1 MAKQQSDGNDYK
13 LYRYRWVVLI
23 VYALNTAL
31 IQLMWATFFSITT
44 DAWKFYGFT
53 DQAKGESAIS
63 LLSIIFMIGMIVL
76 SIPTLA
82 AFEKFGF
89 KKAVGFGIVLMGI
102 SAIFR
107 GLFGDSYTM
116 VVAATVG
123 FAIAQPFIL
132 NSPGLVAGK
141 WFPEKERATANS
153 IGLLSSYFGMCV
165 GLLVTPLMLSEG
177 ADIKKMLM
185 IYGVVALIGAATF
198 ILFAK
203 EKPLTPPCSE
213 EEAIRSD
220 FKVGIK
226 SAMKKP
232 NFVLAAVMFFCLL
245 GVFNTFFTLI
255 EPILKDTSQ
264 GQITATQVGIIGVLI
279 LIIGII
285 GSLIISVISDKDK
298 RHRRLPYMVIAN
310 VAGTIGFALFLF
322 ASGFSGMVVAAAAYG
337 FFVVG
342 SAPVIL
348 TFAAEAAYPTSE
360 GTSEGLLMFAG
371 NIAGVLFLGGAA
383 LFGSNNRMLM
393 AALVVVMIVCVIL
406 MLIAKETK
414 LEKRKD

>member
-1 MAKQQSDGNDYK
+1 MDNQQVNVNDYK
-13 LYRYRWVVLI
+13 LYSYRWVVLI
-23 VYALNTAL
+23 VYAVNTAL
-31 IQLMWATFFSITT
+31 IQLMWATFFSVTT

-53 DQAKGESAIS
+53 DAAKGESAIS
-63 LLSIIFMIGMIVL
+63 LLSIIFMVGMIVL
-76 SIPTLA
+76 SIPSLA

-102 SAIFR
+102 CAIFR

-116 VVAATVG
+116 VVIATVG
-123 FAIAQPFIL
+123 FAVAQPFIL
-132 NSPGLVAGK
+132 NAPGLVAGK

-153 IGLLSSYFGMCV
+153 VGLLASYFGMCV
-165 GLLVTPLMLSEG
+165 GLLATPLMLSEG
-177 ADIKKMLM
+177 IDIKKMLM
-185 IYGVVALIGAATF
+185 IYGIAALVGAALF
-198 ILFAK
+198 VILAK

-213 EEAIRSD
+213 EEAVRSD

-226 SAMKKP
+226 SAMKKR
-232 NFVLAAVMFFCLL
+232 NFVLSVVMFFCIL

-264 GQITATQVGIIGVLI
+264 GQITATQVGIVGVLV

-285 GSLIISVISDKDK
+285 GSLVISVISDKEK
-298 RHRRLPYMVIAN
+298 RHRRLPFMIIAN
-310 VAGTIGFALFLF
+310 IVGTLGFALFLF
-322 ASGFSGMVVAAAAYG
+322 ASGFTGMVVAAAVYG

-371 NIAGVLFLGGAA
+371 NVAGVVFLGGAA
-383 LFGSNNRMLM
+383 LFGSNNKMLM
-393 AALVVVMIVCVIL
+393 AALVVVMIICVAL